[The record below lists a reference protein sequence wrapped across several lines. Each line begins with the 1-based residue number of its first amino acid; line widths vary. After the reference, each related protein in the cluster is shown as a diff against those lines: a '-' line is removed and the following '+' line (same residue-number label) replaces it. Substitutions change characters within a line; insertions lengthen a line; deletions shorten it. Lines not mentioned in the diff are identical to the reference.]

1 MAGSSN
7 DSDSDSYRDLDIY
20 TEEELRFK
28 GLKLLGWKDN
38 QISRVTADTANERF
52 RADFGPN
59 PHVAAQIWE
68 DLQTKGEDPVNYT
81 IYPVEDF
88 LYALNFLRVYPT
100 EIQREN
106 RWHHCANYLR
116 PRCWYMIEK
125 IASHKQWKI
134 TWPDDNFGTDIWAM
148 SVDGVHFRTEEP
160 SHPEWPKDPSYF
172 TYKHHCAGFNYEI
185 GLSLRDSRCHWING
199 PYKAGAYNDI
209 KIFRECGLR
218 DKLRATGKKVIADS
232 GYQGYPDLISRY
244 NSLDSEEVREFKTRA
259 RMRHEAFNGMCKVFE
274 CLDSEFRHEK
284 EQLQV
289 CFEAVAVIV
298 CYQME
303 MGSPLYDI

>member
-88 LYALNFLRVYPT
+88 LYALNFLRVYQT